1 MLQLGV
7 RPVLGYVLNALIVV
21 SMFLLAA
28 NILQLALFPLVSAV
42 RIIHFTFKKN
52 YNLLVKMSSFRGFR
66 AQAGPCET
74 TLLPASMDSLGLGF
88 LLI

>member
-21 SMFLLAA
+21 SLFLLAT
-28 NILQLALFPLVSAV
+28 NILQITLFPLVSAV
-42 RIIHFTFKKN
+42 RIIYFAFIKQ
-52 YNLLVKMSSFRGFR
+52 YNLLVKMSSSRGFR
-66 AQAGPCET
+66 ARAGPCERT
-74 TLLPASMDSLGLGF
+74 SQPASMDSLGLDL